1 MSKPTNTQRIEALE
15 AQVATLT
22 ADLAEAKAACVGF
35 LATLEAARTAFAELR
50 TLIKQQPAAT
60 AKTSTSTST
69 SIPRHEFMAALAE
82 LRSDAGDDTALF
94 AVNEIKARVHARRT
108 LAANT
113 AAAAH

>member
-1 MSKPTNTQRIEALE
+1 MSKPTNTARIEALE
-15 AQVATLT
+15 AQVATLIT
-22 ADLAEAKAACVGF
+22 A
-35 LATLEAARTAFAELR
+35 LEGARTAYAELR
-50 TLIKQQPAAT
+50 AQLRQQPAVKT
-60 AKTSTSTST
+60 AKTST

-94 AVNEIKARVHARRT
+94 AVNEIKARVQARRT

>member
-1 MSKPTNTQRIEALE
+1 MSKPTNTARIEALE
-15 AQVATLT
+15 AQVAALT
-22 ADLAEAKAACVGF
+22 ADLADAKTACAELVTV
-35 LATLEAARTAFAELR
+35 LDQARTAFVELR
-50 TLIKQQPAAT
+50 AQLKQQQAAKPAA
-60 AKTSTSTST
+60 KTST

-94 AVNEIKARVHARRT
+94 AVNEIKARVQARRT

>member
-1 MSKPTNTQRIEALE
+1 MSKPTNTARIEALE
-15 AQVATLT
+15 AQVATLIT
-22 ADLAEAKAACVGF
+22 A
-35 LATLEAARTAFAELR
+35 LEGARTAYAELR
-50 TLIKQQPAAT
+50 AQLKQQPAVKT
-60 AKTSTSTST
+60 AKASTST

-94 AVNEIKARVHARRT
+94 AVNEIKARVQARRT

>member
-1 MSKPTNTQRIEALE
+1 MSKPTNTARIEALE
-15 AQVATLT
+15 AQVATLIT
-22 ADLAEAKAACVGF
+22 A
-35 LATLEAARTAFAELR
+35 LEGARTAFVELR
-50 TLIKQQPAAT
+50 AQLKQQPAVKT
-60 AKTSTSTST
+60 AKTST

-94 AVNEIKARVHARRT
+94 AVNEIKARVQARRT

>member
-1 MSKPTNTQRIEALE
+1 MTTNTQRIEALE
-15 AQVATLT
+15 AQVKALT
-22 ADLAEAKAACVGF
+22 TDLADAKAACQAF
-35 LATLEAARTAFAELR
+35 YTTLDQARTAFVELR
-50 TLIKQQPAAT
+50 AQLKQQQAAKPAA
-60 AKTSTSTST
+60 KTSTST

-94 AVNEIKARVHARRT
+94 AVNEIKERVHARRT

>member
-15 AQVATLT
+15 AQVATLIT
-22 ADLAEAKAACVGF
+22 A
-35 LATLEAARTAFAELR
+35 LEGARTAYAELR
-50 TLIKQQPAAT
+50 TQLRQQPAVKT
-60 AKTSTSTST
+60 AKTST

-94 AVNEIKARVHARRT
+94 AVNEIKARVQARRT

>member
-1 MSKPTNTQRIEALE
+1 MSKPTNTARIEALE
-15 AQVATLT
+15 AQVATLIT
-22 ADLAEAKAACVGF
+22 A
-35 LATLEAARTAFAELR
+35 LEGARTAFVELR
-50 TLIKQQPAAT
+50 AQLKQQQAAKPAA
-60 AKTSTSTST
+60 KTST

-94 AVNEIKARVHARRT
+94 AVNEIKARVQARRT